1 MTFFL
6 HLQCKAQATTEKL
19 FYHLVPFVI
28 IVPYCQAQ
36 RTNIM
41 IIAKRVLNTLNELW
55 PVLETLIKRFKMGD
69 FSIKEVQSVIKQ
81 HFPHYSGAQIYK
93 ETNRLMNQDIL
104 VPLAKSSQLE
114 INRAISD
121 FAAYL
126 LQDESLGVAGEI
138 NVLVD
143 DLERLSNKLEDA
155 VEDNDYGDISR
166 YSRIMDE
173 RVRKIVKLYQHNEN
187 AIYNLVEQ
195 AKSNNSSM
203 SLAKRYKAVIEAFDE
218 YIEPMLEMLAINGA
232 FQVCFDSIEARLT
245 EHLIELKQTGRSSTT
260 IRMLEQ
266 LRTRI
271 LDMHH
276 IGRESLR
283 QSADMLMPLREELR
297 QNTLIT
303 RQAAK
308 VLSLIRKRGLDNV
321 MSAHQPFF
329 VSEPQHH
336 QLGSNAQLVS
346 YMAGLSE
353 FEEHEF
359 EMPDADAAEPYHAP
373 HIPSFKDVRA
383 LFKSSKT
390 KGKAAK
396 QQVIDVLNDHYPDLE
411 SDELLYLYQK
421 LINDPTMTL
430 SQSDAPVYKTLAG
443 KRFSLYPFV
452 DASDSKQNKSNNAL

>member
-1 MTFFL
+1 
-6 HLQCKAQATTEKL
+6 
-19 FYHLVPFVI
+19 
-28 IVPYCQAQ
+28 
-36 RTNIM
+36 M

-55 PVLETLIKRFKMGD
+55 PVLETLMKRFKMGD
-69 FSIKEVQSVIKQ
+69 FSVKEVQSVIKQ

-93 ETNRLMNQDIL
+93 ETNRLLSQDIL

-114 INRAISD
+114 INRAVSD

-126 LQDESLGVAGEI
+126 LQDESLGLAGEI
-138 NVLVD
+138 HVLVE
-143 DLERLSNKLEDA
+143 DLERVSNKLEQA
-155 VEDNDYGDISR
+155 VNDNDYGDISR
-166 YSRIMDE
+166 YTRIMDE
-173 RVRKIVKLYQHNEN
+173 RVRKIIKLYQHNEN

-195 AKSNNSSM
+195 AKSNSSTL

-218 YIEPMLEMLAINGA
+218 YIEPMLEMLDINGA
-232 FQVCFDSIEARLT
+232 FQVCFDAIEHNLT
-245 EHLIELKQTGRSSTT
+245 EHLLILKQTGRSSVT

-271 LDMHH
+271 LDMHS
-276 IGRESLR
+276 IGRQSLT

-329 VSEPQHH
+329 ASETQHH

-346 YMAGLSE
+346 YMAGLTE
-353 FEEHEF
+353 FEEHEY
-359 EMPDADAAEPYHAP
+359 EMPDASTVSAYQPP

-383 LFKSSKT
+383 LFKPAKRSSSK
-390 KGKAAK
+390 GK
-396 QQVIDVLNDHYPDLE
+396 QQVIDVLNQHYPELE

-430 SQSDAPVYKTLAG
+430 SQSDTPQYKTLAG
-443 KRFSLYPFV
+443 QRFSLYPFV
-452 DASDSKQNKSNNAL
+452 DASEQEQSKSKTTL